1 MRDHNLYPEISTVR
15 SAPWIQPSPRDLHHL
30 SGWSA
35 AQRFRSFQELACR
48 PMGPTF
54 IPRPAPPLWLGWNA
68 SLLFRAMVCLAMR
81 GLPSVNG
88 PEGRSPRTR
97 RGYASQ
103 TEPLIRP
110 AIGKRNPKQSPLH
123 IRGAEREPSL
133 WVMELIA
140 PRSAVLFVGAERWSR
155 LGVEAV
161 LLERTYQKA
170 TFRWAPR
177 ARCTYASQNELLIS
191 QDFTQSEDQPSF

>member
-1 MRDHNLYPEISTVR
+1 MPSLTWEPTRSRPAYASQIEHPTGTLWAISCEGRLGDHNLYPEISTVR

-48 PMGPTF
+48 PMGPTSSRD
-54 IPRPAPPLWLGWNA
+54 PHHLSGWAGNA
-68 SLLFRAMVCLAMR
+68 SLLFRAMACLALR

-133 WVMELIA
+133 WAVELIA
-140 PRSAVLFVGAERWSR
+140 PRSAVLFVGAER
-155 LGVEAV
+155 
-161 LLERTYQKA
+161 
-170 TFRWAPR
+170 
-177 ARCTYASQNELLIS
+177 
-191 QDFTQSEDQPSF
+191 

>member
-1 MRDHNLYPEISTVR
+1 MTSLTWEPTRPRPAYASQIEHPTGTLWAIWNERSCEGRLRDHNLYPEISTVR

-68 SLLFRAMVCLAMR
+68 SLLFRAMACLTLR

-140 PRSAVLFVGAERWSR
+140 PRSAVLFVGAER
-155 LGVEAV
+155 
-161 LLERTYQKA
+161 
-170 TFRWAPR
+170 
-177 ARCTYASQNELLIS
+177 
-191 QDFTQSEDQPSF
+191 